1 MTNTEDIITGIL
13 GTIAILATMIVTLA
27 VLALVAIYIMIPF
40 SIIYYGLTQEHI
52 VMILVGL
59 IIGYIMLR

>member
-13 GTIAILATMIVTLA
+13 GTITIIAMMIVTLA

-40 SIIYYGLTQEHI
+40 LIIYYGLTQEHI

>member
-1 MTNTEDIITGIL
+1 MTNTEDIITVIL
-13 GTIAILATMIVTLA
+13 GTIAIIAMMIVTLA
-27 VLALVAIYIMIPF
+27 ILALVAIYIMIPF

>member
-1 MTNTEDIITGIL
+1 MTDKEDIITGIL
-13 GTIAILATMIVTLA
+13 GTIAILATMIVALA
-27 VLALVAIYIMIPF
+27 ILALVAIYIMIPF

>member
-1 MTNTEDIITGIL
+1 MTNTKDIITGIL

>member
-1 MTNTEDIITGIL
+1 MTQTEDIITGIL
-13 GTIAILATMIVTLA
+13 GTIAIIAIMIVTLA